1 MILEEQLSPQHL
13 PDDLRLMIAQRY
25 GLVPGQSSRLFGG
38 DECVIWKVA
47 SCRGPFVVRIIPAF
61 RSPERLIWIHQLTRT
76 LQTIVPEVVAPLS
89 MLNGNTLFHYGDQS
103 VALFPFISGAQ
114 LERENPVLRQAAAS
128 LLARLHTILLRT
140 ISHPVSLERE
150 MLIGEPP
157 LPAAPDLDALV
168 DLELDAWHTTLL
180 QQPDAFTIGLIHGD
194 YYRRNLLTQG
204 EHIIGLL
211 DWDDL
216 HHDFLMQE
224 VAWSTWE
231 LCKTPDGDDW
241 YLDRVQSFISHYRE
255 AGGPCK
261 PEEYRA
267 MIPFIRWRLRQ
278 EIRRHLAAVASGLP
292 GEPEYAAKE
301 LRAFERLR
309 RCTIPY

>member
-1 MILEEQLSPQHL
+1 MIPEEQLSPQRL
-13 PDDLRLMIAQRY
+13 PDDLRLIIAQRY
-25 GLVPGQSSRLFGG
+25 GLVPGQSFRLFGG
-38 DECVIWKVA
+38 DECAIWKVA
-47 SCRGPFVVRIIPAF
+47 SCRGPLVVRISPAF
-61 RSPERLIWIHQLTRT
+61 RSPERLTWIHRLTLT
-76 LQTIVPEVVAPLS
+76 LQATLPEVVAPLS
-89 MLNGNTLFHYGDQS
+89 MPNGNTLFHYGDQS
-103 VALFPFISGAQ
+103 AALFPFISGAQ
-114 LERENPVLRQAAAS
+114 LERENPALRQAAAS
-128 LLARLHTILLRT
+128 LLARLHTTLLSA
-140 ISHPVSLERE
+140 ISRPVSLERDL
-150 MLIGEPP
+150 LIGGPP
-157 LPAAPDLDALV
+157 LPAAPDPDALV

-180 QQPDAFTIGLIHGD
+180 QQPGAFTIGLIHGD
-194 YYRRNLLTQG
+194 YYRRNLLTQEG
-204 EHIIGLL
+204 RIIGLL

-278 EIRRHLAAVASGLP
+278 EIRRHLAAVTSGLP

-309 RCTIPY
+309 GSTLPY